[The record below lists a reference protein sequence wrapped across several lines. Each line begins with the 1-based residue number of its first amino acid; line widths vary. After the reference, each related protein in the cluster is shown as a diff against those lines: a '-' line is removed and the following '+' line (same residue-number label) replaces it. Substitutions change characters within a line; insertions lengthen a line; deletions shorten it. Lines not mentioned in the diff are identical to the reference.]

1 MQIIIP
7 TLAKG
12 EHYAGIIITQG
23 KPSHHLVLLP
33 KDIKAD
39 WAKAKAWAAEQGGEL
54 PTRREQAL
62 LFANAPDQFKPD
74 WYWSAEQ
81 HAAIS
86 DYAWCQLFHNGDQYD
101 FGITSKLRARSVRR
115 LIIE

>member
-54 PTRREQAL
+54 PTRREQAV

-81 HAAIS
+81 HAAS
-86 DYAWCQLFHNGDQYD
+86 SGYAWYQYFSYGTQYYNSID
-101 FGITSKLRARSVRR
+101 SKLRARSVRR